1 MMSGYVNQL
10 LNCHVRSAMMEIVLV
25 FWKNR
30 LMVSVETLSQEFA
43 YKKWL
48 MRGVLKNQQW

>member
-1 MMSGYVNQL
+1 MSGYVNQL
-10 LNCHVRSAMMEIVLV
+10 LNCHVRSAMIEIVLV

-30 LMVSVETLSQEFA
+30 LIVSVETLSQEFA